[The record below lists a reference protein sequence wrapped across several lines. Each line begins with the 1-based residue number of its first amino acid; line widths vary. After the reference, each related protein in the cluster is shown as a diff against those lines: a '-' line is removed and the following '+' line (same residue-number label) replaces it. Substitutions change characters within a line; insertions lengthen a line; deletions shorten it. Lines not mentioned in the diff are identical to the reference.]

1 MLNPSVQK
9 IATVIFFLTV
19 FLASLFVISNEW
31 GAGDLASDG
40 SDEQFG
46 YCPVMGLELHGELFT
61 YDTGNSESTSEEGE
75 WLEGVSSDDLL
86 WAIKDADQNSDVSA
100 IVLEIDSPGGSA
112 VAGEEVAAAIKKAT
126 KPVVAVIRN
135 VGASAAYWA
144 ATGADYIVASAN
156 SDVGAIGATSSY
168 LESAQK
174 NNKDGLT
181 YVDLRSAPYKDMGD
195 PDRALSSA
203 EKVLWQRDLDI
214 IHKNFVQ
221 AVAENRKL
229 DLAKVEKLADGS
241 SMLGQMALDNGLID
255 KIGGHDEAIQYL
267 VDQGVITEAQDVCW
281 Y

>member
-19 FLASLFVISNEW
+19 FLASLFVISNQWSADE
-31 GAGDLASDG
+31 LASD
-40 SDEQFG
+40 SDQFS

-61 YDTGNSESTSEEGE
+61 YDTGTSESSSEDGE
-75 WLEGVSSDDLL
+75 WVDGISSDDLM
-86 WAIKDADQNSDVSA
+86 WAINDADENSEVSA
-100 IVLEIDSPGGSA
+100 IVLEIDSYGGSA

-126 KPVVAVIRN
+126 KPVVAVIR
-135 VGASAAYWA
+135 GAGTSAAYWS

-241 SMLGQMALDNGLID
+241 SMLGQLALDNGLID
-255 KIGGHDEAIQYL
+255 KIGGRDEAIQYL
-267 VDQGVITEAQDVCW
+267 VDQGVISETEDICW

>member
-9 IATVIFFLTV
+9 VSTIIFFIVV
-19 FLASLFVISNEW
+19 FVAGLLVISNQLNSN
-31 GAGDLASDG
+31 DLASDG
-40 SDEQFG
+40 TDEQFS

-61 YDTGNSESTSEEGE
+61 YDTGTSESISEDGE
-75 WLEGVSSDDLL
+75 AVDGISSDDLM
-86 WAIKDADQNSDVSA
+86 WAIKDADENADVAA
-100 IVLEIDSPGGSA
+100 IVLEIDSYGGSP
-112 VAGEEVAAAIKKAT
+112 VAGEEVAAMIKKAS
-126 KPVVAVIRN
+126 KPVVAVIR
-135 VGASAAYWA
+135 GAGTSAAYWA

-174 NNKDGLT
+174 NNKDGLA

-195 PDRALSSA
+195 PDRALTAA

-229 DLAKVEKLADGS
+229 ELEKVAKLADGS
-241 SMLGQMALDNGLID
+241 SMLGQMAKDNGLID
-255 KIGGHDEAIQYL
+255 QIGGRDEAIQYL
-267 VDQGVITEAQDVCW
+267 VDQGVISETQDVCW